1 MKIKCTFHIA
11 IAFILIQLTD
21 EFSIAFAYGI
31 CEKNP
36 YVRILYVTFAILSLL
51 TMIYLYTKYIM
62 RIQMQDLFLGMPL
75 PKKKWC
81 ITAVLMPVLIC
92 LFYIF
97 FTKGT
102 FEKGN
107 LTYKEIIDVVTISI
121 LSSGIKAA
129 VTEEIVFRG
138 MILRLLQNT
147 FGKKC
152 AVFVSSFLFAVYHFD
167 GIDTSDIKKVIMMI
181 ISVEIAGIALAL
193 VTEQTGSIW
202 SSVMIHCLYNILS
215 GESQIFHI
223 DVAQNFPAIWM
234 YTVNSKNMLL
244 TGINGSVGFTAS
256 IPTMAGFTGIILMV
270 IYDKKRKKHMGKS
283 CSKIILLIILLILIL
298 AAWIVVTV
306 RAKKTEEGIIL
317 TDAYKKQIMESAE
330 WKKIFLHTENYPDIL
345 LEDLKRNPE
354 MLEFVEGYNDVHK
367 KSSEGLT
374 FEERKKKVPLFI
386 QWDKRWGYEPYGTSD
401 IGISGCGPTCMAMV
415 IYSLTRNTEATPP
428 VLAQKSMNEGYYV
441 EGIGTSWK
449 FMREAALDY
458 GVIASQFDMLGEQEM
473 ADRLKDGNLI
483 ICAMGPG
490 DFTNSGHFI
499 VIYDYS
505 RKKFSVNDPFSY
517 TNSSKK
523 WEYTTLISQ
532 CQQIWVYAA

>member
-51 TMIYLYTKYIM
+51 TMIYLYTKYII

-147 FGKKC
+147 FGKIC

-256 IPTMAGFTGIILMV
+256 IPTMVGFTGIILMV
-270 IYDKKRKKHMGKS
+270 IYDEKK
-283 CSKIILLIILLILIL
+283 
-298 AAWIVVTV
+298 
-306 RAKKTEEGIIL
+306 KKTYG
-317 TDAYKKQIMESAE
+317 KK
-330 WKKIFLHTENYPDIL
+330 L
-345 LEDLKRNPE
+345 
-354 MLEFVEGYNDVHK
+354 
-367 KSSEGLT
+367 
-374 FEERKKKVPLFI
+374 
-386 QWDKRWGYEPYGTSD
+386 
-401 IGISGCGPTCMAMV
+401 
-415 IYSLTRNTEATPP
+415 
-428 VLAQKSMNEGYYV
+428 
-441 EGIGTSWK
+441 
-449 FMREAALDY
+449 
-458 GVIASQFDMLGEQEM
+458 
-473 ADRLKDGNLI
+473 
-483 ICAMGPG
+483 
-490 DFTNSGHFI
+490 
-499 VIYDYS
+499 
-505 RKKFSVNDPFSY
+505 
-517 TNSSKK
+517 
-523 WEYTTLISQ
+523 
-532 CQQIWVYAA
+532 

>member
-51 TMIYLYTKYIM
+51 TMIYLYTKYII

-234 YTVNSKNMLL
+234 YTVNSKNM
-244 TGINGSVGFTAS
+244 
-256 IPTMAGFTGIILMV
+256 
-270 IYDKKRKKHMGKS
+270 
-283 CSKIILLIILLILIL
+283 
-298 AAWIVVTV
+298 
-306 RAKKTEEGIIL
+306 
-317 TDAYKKQIMESAE
+317 
-330 WKKIFLHTENYPDIL
+330 
-345 LEDLKRNPE
+345 
-354 MLEFVEGYNDVHK
+354 
-367 KSSEGLT
+367 
-374 FEERKKKVPLFI
+374 
-386 QWDKRWGYEPYGTSD
+386 
-401 IGISGCGPTCMAMV
+401 
-415 IYSLTRNTEATPP
+415 
-428 VLAQKSMNEGYYV
+428 
-441 EGIGTSWK
+441 
-449 FMREAALDY
+449 
-458 GVIASQFDMLGEQEM
+458 
-473 ADRLKDGNLI
+473 
-483 ICAMGPG
+483 
-490 DFTNSGHFI
+490 
-499 VIYDYS
+499 
-505 RKKFSVNDPFSY
+505 
-517 TNSSKK
+517 
-523 WEYTTLISQ
+523 Q
-532 CQQIWVYAA
+532 CH